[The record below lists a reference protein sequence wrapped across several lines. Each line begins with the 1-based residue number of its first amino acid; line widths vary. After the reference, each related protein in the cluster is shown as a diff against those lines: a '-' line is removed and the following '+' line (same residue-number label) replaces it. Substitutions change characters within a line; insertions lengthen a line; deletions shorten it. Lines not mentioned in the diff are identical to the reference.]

1 MYSIYADMGGDFSQD
16 IIDKIN
22 IIPMDIIVDKETILN
37 TDDFKNLSREKFL
50 EILKSKDMSTSMINS
65 FTFKEYFKKSL
76 EEEKDILY
84 ICLSSGLSGQY
95 LQAKIAAD
103 ELLKDFPQRKIEV
116 VDSLAATCG
125 ISILV
130 KAALKNRKSNINIE
144 KNAEILRE
152 KAKFLKHI
160 FIVDDLFHLQRGGRL
175 SVTAALMGTAIKIK
189 PILRVDAEGKLTVK
203 EKTRGIK
210 NAYKKLK
217 ETYFE
222 DRNLNSKELFIS
234 QCANEEGAQILKE
247 MILEKDPDVK
257 IEIIEMTPIISIH
270 TGQGLL
276 TTIYEGSDLN

>member
-22 IIPMDIIVDKETILN
+22 IIPMEIIVENETILHTRN
-37 TDDFKNLSREKFL
+37 FENLSREKFL
-50 EILKSKDMSTSMINS
+50 EMLKSKDMSTSMINS

-76 EEEKDILY
+76 EEGNDILY

-95 LQAKIAAD
+95 LQAKIAAE
-103 ELLKDFPQRKIEV
+103 ELLKEFPQRKIEV
-116 VDSLAATCG
+116 VDSLAATAG
-125 ISILV
+125 LSIL
-130 KAALKNRKSNINIE
+130 AEHALKNRDKEIPIE

-152 KAKFLKHI
+152 KTKYLKHT
-160 FIVDDLFHLQRGGRL
+160 FIVDDLFHLQKGGRL
-175 SVTAALMGTAIKIK
+175 SVTAAILGTAIKIK
-189 PILRVDAEGKLTVK
+189 PILKVDANGKLTID

-217 ETYFE
+217 EKYFE
-222 DRNLNSKELFIS
+222 NRSLDSKELFIS

-276 TTIYEGSDLN
+276 ATVCEGREPN